1 MGSDVVAHLVWQ
13 DVKRNLRPIRALPPL
28 FLAWAIAYD
37 RFKFHNRIGTEQDFL
52 YFAEGALSHH
62 PYWLVTLVPI
72 FAGVMSGS
80 LAVERRMGITS
91 SILSRGV
98 SRRAYLVSKLLAAGA
113 SSAILTFGAILGFW
127 AIIFTIWIPGRPR
140 DLDPQW
146 IEGPAKALFL
156 YSPFLHDLLVA
167 LMEMIG
173 AAGLSVI
180 GVLAGLIVANEYVAM
195 AATPITLILVT
206 VIMRQVSDVLNPEEY
221 LSLGYDFYWG
231 PHFRGLIPF
240 APFLYWGT
248 FAMVIYFVCQRIF
261 AKKEIA

>member
-1 MGSDVVAHLVWQ
+1 MGRNVVAHLVWQ
-13 DVKRNLRPIRALPPL
+13 DVKRNLRPIRALPLL
-28 FLAWAIAYD
+28 FVAWAIAYNA
-37 RFKFHNRIGTEQDFL
+37 FKYHNRIGTEQDFL

-62 PYWLVTLVPI
+62 PHWLVPLVPL
-72 FAGVMSGS
+72 FAGVMGAS
-80 LAVERRMGITS
+80 LAAERRAGITS

-98 SRRAYLVSKLLAAGA
+98 SRRSYLVSKVLGAGA
-113 SSAILTFGAILGFW
+113 SSAVLTFGAILGFW
-127 AIIFTIWIPGRPR
+127 AVVFTIWIPGRPR

-146 IEGPAKALFL
+146 IEGPAKVLFL

-167 LMEMIG
+167 LMEMTA

-180 GVLAGLIVANEYVAM
+180 GILAGLIVANEYVAM
-195 AATPITLILVT
+195 AIPPIALIFST
-206 VIMRQVSDVLNPEEY
+206 VVVRSVSRVWSPEEY

-231 PHFRGLIPF
+231 PHFRWLIPF

-248 FAMVIYFVCQRIF
+248 FATIIYFVCQRIF